1 MKQSTEIYICK
12 ELPVVEEERIYRA
25 KRRVIAALSESP
37 FWYARSL
44 KDRLELIEEILVY
57 FI

>member
-1 MKQSTEIYICK
+1 MKQSTESYGRK
-12 ELPVVEEERIYRA
+12 ELPVEEERIYRA
-25 KRRVIAALSESP
+25 KRLVIEALSESP